1 MYMLLRLLQDNFGL
15 WGRRKTAINQ
25 ANFLRTLMNFRASS
39 FFGSSE
45 KKRSSKRKP
54 KLRCKIFETFTA
66 CRRNNRTQGR
76 RKCEVCANLES
87 YLQEIPLNI
96 LYKFTFS
103 LLILI
108 LAQTIQIYH
117 KHVLVIVPKVNK
129 GYDTLDTC
137 PFRRMLLRSVRA
149 LARFPHPPHTLQMSL
164 S

>member
-1 MYMLLRLLQDNFGL
+1 MLLRLLQNNFGL

-66 CRRNNRTQGR
+66 WREGGC

-96 LYKFTFS
+96 WYKFTFS
-103 LLILI
+103 LLMLI